1 VVLISHVLAVPS
13 ATNGVAVTPSPAN
26 GDSSAAP
33 GPSPSPPAS
42 LSSAQDATVRCQVQA
57 YKLVSRGLPIPPALQ
72 AAVANPQKALEYCAQ
87 SDANGASP
95 STPATATA
103 PTPAA
108 EVKSPA
114 KEEKDDAADEDAEM
128 SYEDT
133 PTAIYPYTGFRTP
146 QDVLRHAVDGEE
158 LPSGSKHPSRAGRSV
173 LMPTLLP
180 PGLDPYVYQEERERF
195 IEARVSQRIREL
207 ENMPSDLAGEV
218 PKSHLLSSGD
228 DNSVTAHKV
237 KALIELKALRL
248 LSRQKQLREE
258 IVKGYSLAQ
267 SLQLVA
273 DRNAF
278 RRFRRPTL
286 RDARATEQLEREQKK
301 ARETRAKAKHLEHLT
316 SIVEHGNSFLM
327 AQRVH
332 AVHAQ
337 KLGKAVQRFHVEAEK
352 EEQKRIER
360 VSKERIRALKNDDE
374 EGYLRLLDT
383 AKDSRIHHLLK
394 QTDSYLDSL
403 AEAVRKQ
410 QSDASY
416 ADPMAVDAQTVTGT
430 VDESAFGAV
439 PVFAEEE
446 GDKKVDYYN
455 VAHRIKETIT
465 AQPGLLVGGTLKDYQ
480 IKGLQWMISLYNNRL
495 NGILAD
501 EMVRT
506 AGGGMYG
513 WACFIDRAGW
523 DRVWERR
530 FRPSLSS
537 PT

>member
-1 VVLISHVLAVPS
+1 VAATSS
-13 ATNGVAVTPSPAN
+13 AAN

-33 GPSPSPPAS
+33 AHSPSPSAS
-42 LSSAQDATVRCQVQA
+42 LSTAQDATIRCQVQA

-87 SDANGASP
+87 SDGNGVSP
-95 STPATATA
+95 STPAGVH
-103 PTPAA
+103 
-108 EVKSPA
+108 EKSPA
-114 KEEKDDAADEDAEM
+114 KEEKDDVADEDAEM
-128 SYEDT
+128 DYEDT
-133 PTAIYPYTGFRTP
+133 PTAIYPYTSFRSP
-146 QDVLRHAVDGEE
+146 QAVLHHAVSGEAT
-158 LPSGSKHPSRAGRSV
+158 PTGSKHPSRTGRPV

-180 PGLDPYVYQEERERF
+180 PGLDPYVFQEERERF

-207 ENMPSDLAGEV
+207 ENMPLDLAGEV
-218 PKSHLLSSGD
+218 SKSHLPSSSGD
-228 DNSVTAHKV
+228 DSVTAHKV
-237 KALIELKALRL
+237 KVLIELKSLRL
-248 LSRQKQLREE
+248 LDRQKQLREE

-301 ARETRAKAKHLEHLT
+301 AREARAKAKHLEHLT
-316 SIVEHGNSFLM
+316 SIVEHGTAFLLS
-327 AQRVH
+327 QRVH

-337 KLGKAVQRFHVEAEK
+337 KLGKAVQRFHIEAEK

-410 QSDASY
+410 QTDASY
-416 ADPMAVDAQTVTGT
+416 IDPMAIDAQADSGT
-430 VDESAFGAV
+430 VDESAFGAA
-439 PVFAEEE
+439 PVFADEEVE
-446 GDKKVDYYN
+446 GEKKVDYYN
-455 VAHRIKETIT
+455 VAHRIKETVT
-465 AQPGLLVGGTLKDYQ
+465 VQPSLLVGGTLKDYQ

-501 EMVRT
+501 EMVRSILCSLQQDG
-506 AGGGMYG
+506 AGPPF
-513 WACFIDRAGW
+513 C
-523 DRVWERR
+523 
-530 FRPSLSS
+530 
-537 PT
+537 

>member
-1 VVLISHVLAVPS
+1 M
-13 ATNGVAVTPSPAN
+13 TNGVTPTPSAAN
-26 GDSSAAP
+26 GDSSTPRLASSSSPAP
-33 GPSPSPPAS
+33 
-42 LSSAQDATVRCQVQA
+42 LSAAQDATVRCQTQA

-72 AAVANPQKALEYCAQ
+72 AAMSDPQKALEYCAQ
-87 SDANGASP
+87 AEANDASP
-95 STPATATA
+95 GSTAASESKAAMKEDKDEPADGDVEME
-103 PTPAA
+103 A
-108 EVKSPA
+108 EPENSN
-114 KEEKDDAADEDAEM
+114 
-128 SYEDT
+128 SL
-133 PTAIYPYTGFRTP
+133 IYPYDAFRTP
-146 QDVLRHAVDGEE
+146 QDILRNRADGAT
-158 LPSGSKHPSRAGRSV
+158 GSRHPSKSGRPS
-173 LMPTLLP
+173 LIPTLLP
-180 PGLDPYVYQEERERF
+180 PGIDPYVFQEERERL
-195 IEARVSQRIREL
+195 IEARVQQRIREL
-207 ENMPSDLAGEV
+207 ENLPSDLAGEV
-218 PKSHLLSSGD
+218 PKSHLPSTEDGVS
-228 DNSVTAHKV
+228 AQKI
-237 KALIELKALRL
+237 KALIELKSLRL
-248 LSRQKQLREE
+248 LDRQKQLREE
-258 IVKGYSLAQ
+258 IVRGYSAAQ

-301 ARETRAKAKHLEHLT
+301 ARETRAKARHLEHLT
-316 SIVEHGNSFLM
+316 SIIEHGNAFLL

-332 AVHAQ
+332 GVNAQ
-337 KLGKAVQRFHVEAEK
+337 KMGKAIQRFHIDAER

-374 EGYLRLLDT
+374 EGYLKLLDT

-416 ADPMAVDAQTVTGT
+416 ADPMAVDNQVTTGK
-430 VDESAFGAV
+430 VDESAFGAA

-455 VAHRIKETIT
+455 VAHRIKETVT
-465 AQPGLLVGGTLKDYQ
+465 AQPGLLVGGQLKDYQ

-506 AGGGMYG
+506 VK
-513 WACFIDRAGW
+513 CL
-523 DRVWERR
+523 
-530 FRPSLSS
+530 RPCIRLV
-537 PT
+537 